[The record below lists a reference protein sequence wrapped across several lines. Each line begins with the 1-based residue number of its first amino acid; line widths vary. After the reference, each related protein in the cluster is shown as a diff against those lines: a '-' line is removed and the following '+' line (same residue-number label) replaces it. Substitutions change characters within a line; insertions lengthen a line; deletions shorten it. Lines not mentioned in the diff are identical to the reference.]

1 MDWLVTQLFDSISRV
16 ASLGMPVL
24 FIHGSSDCVVPVFT
38 AQRMYDHRAAGP
50 KSLLIVPGAG
60 HDNCAVVGGEQYVA
74 PVKEFLGGL
83 K

>member
-50 KSLLIVPGAG
+50 KSLLIVPGDPGTTTALSSAG
-60 HDNCAVVGGEQYVA
+60 SSTSHRSRSFWEG
-74 PVKEFLGGL
+74 
-83 K
+83 